1 MKKLI
6 CITIASLCV
15 LMLITG
21 CGGGNQQQSPATT
34 QISGNSSQ
42 PSGQSSQGGQS
53 SSGGSGGQS
62 SGGKSIEP
70 KQLISKQEAAQLLG
84 EAVKDAVTSDKTEM
98 GLKTCFYVAENTASK
113 GYLEIAVIQSSSEQ
127 GGGQGGQSGQKSGGQ
142 GSSPSSSASGGQSS
156 GQSGGQSGGGQGQ
169 MSPSVIYEAL
179 KKVMAD
185 PNSTEA
191 IRIGDEAFATA
202 AGITILSKQYCI
214 FVSASGADPATAK
227 QLTKKAGELAMS
239 NLERIQGSSKQ

>member
-1 MKKLI
+1 
-6 CITIASLCV
+6 
-15 LMLITG
+15 
-21 CGGGNQQQSPATT
+21 
-34 QISGNSSQ
+34 
-42 PSGQSSQGGQS
+42 
-53 SSGGSGGQS
+53 
-62 SGGKSIEP
+62 
-70 KQLISKQEAAQLLG
+70 
-84 EAVKDAVTSDKTEM
+84 EM

-127 GGGQGGQSGQKSGGQ
+127 GGAQGGQSGQKSGGQ

-156 GQSGGQSGGGQGQ
+156 GQSGGGQGQ